1 LKKVRETLNPG
12 GQVVIL
18 KFVPNDDRV
27 SPPMPA
33 MFGLT
38 MLSSTPQGDAYTF
51 VELGE
56 MCRNAGFEESKLV
69 ALEPMPQCL
78 VVARKAF

>member
-1 LKKVRETLNPG
+1 
-12 GQVVIL
+12 
-18 KFVPNDDRV
+18 
-27 SPPMPA
+27 MPA

-38 MLSSTPQGDAYTF
+38 MLSSTPQGDACAF

-56 MCRNAGFEESKLV
+56 MCRNTGFEGPKLV